1 MCFYSFI
8 PQYARVDDSPKYLKD
23 VTTDVSTE
31 NFYWQSRL
39 IGALTDPHYN
49 EAMVWVDRYQ
59 NKMAAKGHELINH
72 YDKKFMEVKDKKVL
86 EIANE
91 DICQIFKKE
100 TTDTLGKI
108 LHTASLKMKNAYS
121 RSDA

>member
-1 MCFYSFI
+1 
-8 PQYARVDDSPKYLKD
+8 
-23 VTTDVSTE
+23 
-31 NFYWQSRL
+31 
-39 IGALTDPHYN
+39 
-49 EAMVWVDRYQ
+49 MVWVDRYQ

-86 EIANE
+86 EIVNE

-100 TTDTLGKI
+100 TTDTLGKV